1 MARTAVPDFESAAPG
16 RVASSRQ
23 GDLPKRLH
31 RGAVATVADVHTVI
45 DPAVAIINLSDA
57 VDPQTTW
64 DV

>member
-1 MARTAVPDFESAAPG
+1 MARMAVPDCESAAPS

-23 GDLPKRLH
+23 GDLPRRLH
-31 RGAVATVADVHTVI
+31 AEAVATIADVHTVI